1 MAETLKELARAQEI
15 YNYRSRQAREIKQA
29 GRKVLGYFCCYPP
42 LEIMSALDSSPMR
55 ILGDIVPSL
64 LFLSIPL
71 AREEYRMIDNI
82 CKRKEELWSEYVR
95 MAVTSRD
102 TG

>member
-1 MAETLKELARAQEI
+1 MAETLKGLARAQEI
-15 YNYRSRQAREIKQA
+15 YNYRSRRTREIKQA

-42 LEIMSALDSSPMR
+42 LEIMSALDFLPVR
-55 ILGDIVPSL
+55 ILGDIVASL
-64 LFLSIPL
+64 LFLSISL
-71 AREEYRMIDNI
+71 VREEYRMLTNI